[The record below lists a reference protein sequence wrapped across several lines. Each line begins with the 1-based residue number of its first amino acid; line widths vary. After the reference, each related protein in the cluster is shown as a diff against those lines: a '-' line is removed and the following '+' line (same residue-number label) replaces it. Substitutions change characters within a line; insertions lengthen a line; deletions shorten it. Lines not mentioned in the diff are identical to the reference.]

1 MMSMRSTSKR
11 LAKGSD
17 RGAALVEFAVVLPL
31 LLALLLGLAE
41 FGLAFR
47 DWLTINSAS
56 RSGARVGTAAGQNA
70 AADIL
75 VLQAI
80 EAALGSSTFDDVTA
94 VVIYQSNEDGD
105 PIPGQQNRYRPNAG
119 ACGWAPCPDPAV
131 GPTYGGPWVPSVRQV
146 TVAPGTPLDVMGVR
160 IEFTHQWVTGFLG
173 FSDANWEDTAVMRME
188 PQQFAP

>member
-1 MMSMRSTSKR
+1 MMSLRRTSKR
-11 LAKGSD
+11 LARGND

-31 LLALLLGLAE
+31 LMALLLGMVE

-80 EAALGSSTFDDVTA
+80 EAALSSSTFGDVTA
-94 VVIYQSNEDGD
+94 VVIYQSNDDGD
-105 PIPGQQNRYRPNAG
+105 PIPGQQNRYVPVAG
-119 ACGWAPCPDPAV
+119 ACGWHPCPDPDV
-131 GPTYGGPWVPSVRQV
+131 GATYGGRWVPAVRQV
-146 TVAPGTPLDVMGVR
+146 TVSPGTPLDVM
-160 IEFTHQWVTGFLG
+160 
-173 FSDANWEDTAVMRME
+173 
-188 PQQFAP
+188 AP